1 MEEKISAGKIERAKG
16 QLGVAGL
23 VAGRAPARRAPVV
36 RMSVVRVSVVRM
48 SVVQVPEVQ
57 VSELQVLGVQIVGA
71 RIPGVLVPLKNLL
84 AETEPAESQRRKYTP
99 AGNLTGEEVRGEGGH
114 SRVPYGT

>member
-23 VAGRAPARRAPVV
+23 VAGRAPARRAP
-36 RMSVVRVSVVRM
+36 VVRM

>member
-36 RMSVVRVSVVRM
+36 RMSVVRM